1 MISHIS
7 GDIAYCGDG
16 FVVIDYNGLGYQV
29 NVTDSTLNELRDTK
43 EQVKLYTHLH
53 VREDELTLF
62 GFRTFGELEMFKH
75 LISVTRIGPQ
85 TALNIL
91 SQIRT
96 GDLAAAI
103 LQKDENVLKRISGV
117 GPKNAQRIILELRDK
132 MKKHMEKFVPA
143 RTSNANYDAASALVS
158 LGFAQREAREA
169 VEAVAEGIKQPT
181 VQALIKAALLKLKEK

>member
-16 FVVIDYNGLGYQV
+16 FVVIDFNGFGYQV
-29 NVTDSTLNELRDTK
+29 NVTAATLVELRDTK
-43 EQVKLYTHLH
+43 EKVKLYTHLH

-62 GFRTFGELEMFKH
+62 GFRTTGELEMFKH

-143 RTSNANYDAASALVS
+143 STSNVSYDATSALVS
-158 LGFAQREAREA
+158 LGFGQREAREA
-169 VEAVAEGIKQPT
+169 VETSAQGMKQPT

>member
-29 NVTDSTLNELRDTK
+29 NVTEATLNELRDKK
-43 EQVKLYTHLH
+43 ENIKLYTHLH

-85 TALNIL
+85 IALNIL

-103 LQKDENVLKRISGV
+103 LQKDENALRRISGV
-117 GPKNAQRIILELRDK
+117 GPKNAQRIILELRI
-132 MKKHMEKFVPA
+132 
-143 RTSNANYDAASALVS
+143 R
-158 LGFAQREAREA
+158 
-169 VEAVAEGIKQPT
+169 
-181 VQALIKAALLKLKEK
+181 